1 MKRKPKILI
10 VEDTEINH
18 QLYRDA
24 FENAGFEVT
33 LLANVEENFY
43 ETIMATTPDIISM
56 DLVIG
61 NSEHDGFEAL
71 RDLKLYPK
79 TKNIPVIVLTSFS
92 EESKVLRAKELGAV
106 DFISTMGQT
115 IQKIPDHYLR
125 YLKDPKHYK
134 PSHQLFRNA

>member
-10 VEDTEINH
+10 IEDTEINH

-24 FENAGFEVT
+24 FENAGFDVT
-33 LLANVEENFY
+33 ILARVDVDFY
-43 ETIMATTPDIISM
+43 EAVMATAPDIISM

-61 NSEHDGFEAL
+61 DDEHDGFEAM

-79 TKNIPVIVLTSFS
+79 TKKIPVIVLTSFS

-106 DFISTMGQT
+106 DYISTMGQP
-115 IQKIPDHYLR
+115 IQKIPNHYLR

-134 PSHQLFRNA
+134 SSHPLFRKV